1 MHRGKALAR
10 IKISGNLHDQRET
23 GNSRLLESFTEKK
36 QISFSS
42 YKKCLIIMNMKKE
55 VIEKSYQLAREQY
68 AALGIDTDKVLTEMD
83 NINISLHC
91 WQTDDVGGFEK
102 PGSVL
107 GGGGIQTTG
116 NFPGKAKTI
125 GQMRSDL
132 DKVMSLLPG
141 KQRLNLHAIYGE
153 FEGKLV
159 DRDQIEPKHFQGWI
173 DWAKKRGIGLDFN
186 CTCFSHPLADE
197 GFTLSSKNEKIRK
210 FWVEHTKRCRAIGAE
225 MGKQLGTPSVHNIW
239 IPDGMKDTPVDRNTL
254 RKQLKKSLDEIF
266 AVKYPKKYLKD
277 SVESKLFGIG
287 SEAMV
292 VGSHDFY
299 LGYAIKNNT
308 LITLDNGHFH
318 PTEQVGDKISSILHF
333 VDEILLH
340 LTRGVR
346 WDSDHVLTFN
356 EELLLITQEIVRAK
370 ALKRVNVGLDFFD
383 ASLNR
388 IGAYVI
394 GTRSAQMAFMYALLE
409 PFKTLVKYEEEGKN
423 FERLALLEL
432 LKTKP
437 FGAVYDYY
445 CMKNKVPVGQDYIDE
460 ILKYEKEVLLK
471 R

>member
-1 MHRGKALAR
+1 
-10 IKISGNLHDQRET
+10 
-23 GNSRLLESFTEKK
+23 
-36 QISFSS
+36 
-42 YKKCLIIMNMKKE
+42 MKKE
-55 VIEKSYQLAREQY
+55 IIEKSYHLAKEQY
-68 AALGIDTDKVLTEMD
+68 AELGVDTDTVISEMD

-91 WQTDDVGGFEK
+91 WQADDVGGFEK

-107 GGGGIQTTG
+107 GGGGIQATG

-125 GQMRSDL
+125 EQMRSDL

-141 KQRLNLHAIYGE
+141 KQRLSLHAIYGE
-153 FEGKLV
+153 FGGKLI

-173 DWAKKRGIGLDFN
+173 NWAKKRGMGLDFN
-186 CTCFSHPLADE
+186 CTCFSHPLADD

-225 MGKQLGTPSVHNIW
+225 MGKQLGTPCVHNIW
-239 IPDGMKDTPVDRNTL
+239 IPDGMKDSPVDRNTL

-266 AVKYPKKYLKD
+266 AVKYPKKHLKD

-287 SEAMV
+287 SESMV

-318 PTEQVGDKISSILHF
+318 PTEQVGDKISSILGF

-356 EELLLITQEIVRAK
+356 DELLLITQEIIRAK
-370 ALKRVNVGLDFFD
+370 ALNRVYIGLDFFD

-409 PFKTLVKYEEEGKN
+409 PFKTLVKYEEETKN
-423 FERLALLEL
+423 FERLAMLEL

-445 CMKNKVPVGQDYIDE
+445 CLKSKVPVGQDYIEE
-460 ILKYEKEVLLK
+460 IVKYEQEVLRK

>member
-1 MHRGKALAR
+1 
-10 IKISGNLHDQRET
+10 
-23 GNSRLLESFTEKK
+23 
-36 QISFSS
+36 
-42 YKKCLIIMNMKKE
+42 MKKAD
-55 VIEKSYQLAREQY
+55 IEKSYKLAKEQY
-68 AALGIDTDKVLTEMD
+68 AALGVDTDKVIEEMD
-83 NINISLHC
+83 NVVISLHC

-102 PGSVL
+102 ADAVL
-107 GGGGIQTTG
+107 GGGGIQATG
-116 NFPGKAKTI
+116 NFPGKARTI
-125 GQMRSDL
+125 TQMRDDL

-153 FEGKLV
+153 FGGKKV
-159 DRDQIEPKHFQGWI
+159 DRDQIEVKHYQGWI
-173 DWAKKRGIGLDFN
+173 NWAKERGIGLDFN
-186 CTCFSHPLADE
+186 CTCFSHPLADD
-197 GFTLSSKNEKIRK
+197 GYTLSSKDEKVRK
-210 FWVEHTKRCRAIGAE
+210 FWVEHTKRCRAIAAE

-239 IPDGMKDTPVDRNTL
+239 IPDGSKDIPVDRNTL
-254 RKQLKKSLDEIF
+254 RGQLKKSLDEIF

-287 SEAMV
+287 SESMV

-308 LITLDNGHFH
+308 MITLDNGHFH
-318 PTEQVGDKISSILHF
+318 PTEVVGDKISSILHF
-333 VDEILLH
+333 VDELLLH

-356 EELLLITQEIVRAK
+356 EELLLIAQEIVRCK

-394 GTRSAQMAFMYALLE
+394 GTRSAQMAFMFAFLE
-409 PFKTLVKYEEEGKN
+409 PIKTLVEYENKGKG

-432 LKTKP
+432 LKTMP
-437 FGAVYDYY
+437 FSAVYDYY
-445 CMKNKVPVGQDYIDE
+445 CMKNNVPTGMDYINE
-460 ILKYEKEVLLK
+460 VVKYEKEVLSK

>member
-1 MHRGKALAR
+1 
-10 IKISGNLHDQRET
+10 
-23 GNSRLLESFTEKK
+23 
-36 QISFSS
+36 
-42 YKKCLIIMNMKKE
+42 MKKAN
-55 VIEKSYQLAREQY
+55 IEKSYLLAKARY
-68 AALGIDTDKVLTEMD
+68 AAMGVDTEKVLSEME

-107 GGGGIQTTG
+107 GGGGIQATG

-125 GQMRSDL
+125 EQMRADL

-153 FEGKLV
+153 FGGKLV

-197 GFTLSSKNEKIRK
+197 GFTLSSKDEKVRK
-210 FWVEHTKRCRAIGAE
+210 FWVEHTKRCRAIASE
-225 MGKQLGTPSVHNIW
+225 MGKQLGTASVHNIW
-239 IPDGMKDTPVDRNTL
+239 IPDGMKDIPIDRNTL

-266 AVKYPKKYLKD
+266 AVKYPKEYLKD

-299 LGYAIKNNT
+299 LGYAIKNNI

-318 PTEQVGDKISSILHF
+318 PTEQVGDKISSILNF

-346 WDSDHVLTFN
+346 WDSDHVLTYN

-370 ALKRVNVGLDFFD
+370 ALNRVNIGLDFFD

-388 IGAYVI
+388 VGAYVI
-394 GTRSAQMAFMYALLE
+394 GVRSAQLAFMYALLE
-409 PFKTLVKYEEEGKN
+409 PFNTLVQYEEKGKN

-432 LKTKP
+432 LKTMP
-437 FGAVYDYY
+437 FGAIYDYY
-445 CMKNKVPVGQDYIDE
+445 CLKNNVPVGHDYIDE
-460 ILKYEKEVLLK
+460 ILKYEKDVLLK